1 MLILVFRIL
10 KKSKNYIFLFINFY
24 FFYFSLIKSFMDD
37 LKNKLDNESTEENLK
52 GNIVSE
58 INKET
63 LLNYMKNM
71 SIFHLND

>member
-1 MLILVFRIL
+1 M
-10 KKSKNYIFLFINFY
+10 Y
-24 FFYFSLIKSFMDD
+24 D
-37 LKNKLDNESTEENLK
+37 LNNKLDNYNTEENLK